1 MQKIIAAT
9 VAATVAATTLALV
22 PAGFVSANNG
32 NDNGR
37 GACVQLGQIHK
48 GLATQGLIPG
58 THLPGSHT
66 GMAGL
71 CFGED

>member
-1 MQKIIAAT
+1 MKKIIVAT
-9 VAATVAATTLALV
+9 AAATTFALI
-22 PAGFVSANNG
+22 PAGFASANNGKG

-37 GACVQLGQIHK
+37 GACVQLGEIHS

-58 THLPGSHT
+58 THRPGSHR

-71 CFGED
+71 CFSGD